1 MSFPPML
8 DAAMISI
15 HHKHECHFVSVARTL
30 VQLTSTSFLQI
41 HLQELYKAPQNDLE
55 LNTQSI

>member
-1 MSFPPML
+1 ML